1 MFRKQTFWLFL
12 FLVLSQVSIGHV
24 AAVCQSGTELDIKRT
39 TSFEETAAGQVQSFS
54 DSIGAWKVIKGT
66 VNISNQYAK
75 SGKQCLHIAGGQES
89 ILELQLTTPINKPSA
104 MTFWAE
110 RWTRRGP
117 FEFRIQKYSD
127 GNWVEI
133 YNGDESVRVGKR
145 FLSRVN
151 CQLGEQKVERLRF
164 VVASP
169 AGTGLLVDDLAIKAL
184 KLQQIVKTNE
194 LPMSF
199 PCVIGQ
205 SSPVTRMN
213 IRTDGSLEPMHLAK
227 VEARINMSV
236 LLKDIPSE
244 PHSELKEIETV
255 EMWYTGNDPTFN
267 RARQFGES
275 MAPSTSI
282 TFNDKC
288 ELKDG
293 DNYFWISIRFG
304 KKADLDRQVSADI
317 FGWGYSEKNVRYSD
331 EYSNFDERFSNGSQR
346 AAIALRK
353 AGDDGV
359 NTYRIPGLATTS
371 KGSLIAVYDVRHKN
385 SGDLPGD
392 IDVGMSRSTD
402 GGRTW
407 EPMRTIIDM
416 GNDPSFAFDGVG
428 DPSILVDRKTGTIWV
443 AALWSHGNNSWNGS
457 GQGLSP
463 DQTGQFVLVKST
475 DDGKTWSKPINITEQ
490 IKHPDWCLLLAGPGK
505 GISMSDGTIAFP
517 AQYQDPPNS
526 DNKAA
531 HRLPHST
538 FIYSR
543 DQGETWQIATGAF
556 DDTTE
561 AQLVELADGQIMLN
575 CRYNRDSKRVVMT
588 TSDMGKTWSEH
599 PTSRKALIEPRAC
612 MASLID
618 VSPEHGDVKT
628 QWLLFSNP
636 DHSNTRK
643 RITIKASP
651 DGGLTW
657 PKEHQLLLDE
667 GTGRGYSCMTMID
680 EETVGILYESSQA
693 DLVFQRIPLDA
704 IISK

>member
-1 MFRKQTFWLFL
+1 MYRKQTFWLFL
-12 FLVLSQVSIGHV
+12 FFLVFKFQIGQV
-24 AAVCQSGTELDIKRT
+24 AAVCQSGTELDNKRT
-39 TSFEETAAGQVQSFS
+39 SSFEETAAGQVQSFS
-54 DSIGAWKVIKGT
+54 DSIGTWKVIKGT

-104 MTFWAE
+104 VTFWAE
-110 RWTRRGP
+110 RWTRRTP
-117 FEFRIQKYSD
+117 FRFRLQQFVE
-127 GNWVEI
+127 GNWREI
-133 YNGDESVRVGKR
+133 FNGDETVRVGKR
-145 FLSRVN
+145 FLT
-151 CQLGEQKVERLRF
+151 KVKCELIESTAPKLRF
-164 VVASP
+164 VVTSP
-169 AGTGLLVDDLAIKAL
+169 EETGVLLDDMAIVVL
-184 KLQQIVKTNE
+184 TRQQIVSVKEMPMTIPCAVGLYCPIAKLNIKTRGS
-194 LPMSF
+194 LDP
-199 PCVIGQ
+199 
-205 SSPVTRMN
+205 
-213 IRTDGSLEPMHLAK
+213 IRVKQLVASLEPGS
-227 VEARINMSV
+227 IDT
-236 LLKDIPSE
+236 DISGGQ
-244 PHSELKEIETV
+244 L
-255 EMWYTGNDPTFN
+255 WFTGNSSDPVNWKRIGTANLKQNKFV
-267 RARQFGES
+267 FDGV
-275 MAPSTSI
+275 
-282 TFNDKC
+282 C
-288 ELKDG
+288 ELDEG
-293 DNYFWISIRFG
+293 DNFFWVAVNCKDSANIDRSIGVDFTLCDFEPRVEE
-304 KKADLDRQVSADI
+304 DSAKGSRTS
-317 FGWGYSEKNVRYSD
+317 FSVVREK
-331 EYSNFDERFSNGSQR
+331 QR
-346 AAIALRK
+346 LAVALRK

-359 NTYRIPGLATTS
+359 NTYRIPGLATTN

-407 EPMRTIIDM
+407 EPMQSIIDM

-443 AALWSHGNNSWNGS
+443 AALWSHGNNSWHGS

-543 DQGETWQIATGAF
+543 DHGETWQIATGAF

-575 CRYNRDSKRVVMT
+575 CRYNRDAKRVVMT

-612 MASLID
+612 MASLIN
-618 VSPEHGDVKT
+618 VSRELGDAKT

-636 DHSNTRK
+636 DDPNTRK

-651 DGGLTW
+651 DGGVTW

-680 EETVGILYESSQA
+680 EDTVGILYESSQA
-693 DLVFQRIPLDA
+693 DLVFQRIPLDEV
-704 IISK
+704 ISK